1 MFTRTI
7 VLNFNTYEMTPG
19 FNPVTKESELNR
31 PWTSD
36 FSFYF
41 RISFDLNMTVSA
53 KFRLACV
60 ATVSNRVM
68 ARKLERERKNWNKVE
83 VGEEGEKRTFFKI
96 VEFAGKRF
104 LISPPC
110 PPSFLYIFAVVPTFL
125 GELARKRLLRRL
137 SSAVSIPVSK
147 GGAVSSF
154 CVRNLSRIP
163 LLCCLTLPLQVC
175 IE

>member
-31 PWTSD
+31 PWTSH

-41 RISFDLNMTVSA
+41 RVSFDWNMTVSA

-60 ATVSNRVM
+60 ATVSNRVT
-68 ARKLERERKNWNKVE
+68 ARKLERQRKKHKVE
-83 VGEEGEKRTFFKI
+83 VGGRGEKRKFFKI

-104 LISPPC
+104 LLSPPP
-110 PPSFLYIFAVVPTFL
+110 PPSFLYFFAVVPTFL

>member
-1 MFTRTI
+1 
-7 VLNFNTYEMTPG
+7 
-19 FNPVTKESELNR
+19 
-31 PWTSD
+31 
-36 FSFYF
+36 
-41 RISFDLNMTVSA
+41 MTVSA

-68 ARKLERERKNWNKVE
+68 ARKLEGSEKKQGRSGRGR
-83 VGEEGEKRTFFKI
+83 GEEEVFQNRGVCGQAFPAFPS
-96 VEFAGKRF
+96 
-104 LISPPC
+104 LS
-110 PPSFLYIFAVVPTFL
+110 PSFLFFFTVVPTFL

-154 CVRNLSRIP
+154 YVRNISRIP

>member
-68 ARKLERERKNWNKVE
+68 ARKLERERKKTRWKWE
-83 VGEEGEKRTFFKI
+83 RKGRRG
-96 VEFAGKRF
+96 RF
-104 LISPPC
+104 SKSWSLRASVSWYPPPC
-110 PPSFLYIFAVVPTFL
+110 PPSFLYFFAVFPTFL